1 MAGTKRPFW
10 MHQLV
15 EYVLGIVLIAQAL
28 QSETPALPAVAGG
41 AIVLNAA
48 CSRGALAA
56 FRLIPRRVHRFVDI
70 AVIVVVVG
78 LALQPWATIESGAR
92 LVMVALAAVLAFI
105 WWQSDFSE
113 PKDRR
118 AAKAARA
125 AGAGSGGAGSGGGS
139 GASAGDRST
148 DLGRAAG
155 RAVGGGVNAVKRWTK
170 R

>member
-1 MAGTKRPFW
+1 

-15 EYVLGIVLIAQAL
+15 EYILGIVLVAQAL

-48 CSRGALAA
+48 CTNGPLAA
-56 FRLIPRRVHRFVDI
+56 FRVIPRRVHRILDLV
-70 AVIVVVVG
+70 VIGLTVV
-78 LALQPWATIESGAR
+78 LALQPWSEIESGAR
-92 LVMVALAAVLAFI
+92 VVMLSLAAVLAFI

-113 PKDRR
+113 KVKRPPV
-118 AAKAARA
+118 AA
-125 AGAGSGGAGSGGGS
+125 
-139 GASAGDRST
+139 AGDRST
-148 DLGRAAG
+148 DIGRVAG